1 MGKPANLPGVA
12 VCAARGPVLG
22 PGLLDVMLPQVF
34 DPGLGLAA
42 TTPLAVHVT
51 FWTVTSLP

>member
-1 MGKPANLPGVA
+1 MGKPANLPGVP
-12 VCAARGPVLG
+12 VCVARGPVLLL
-22 PGLLDVMLPQVF
+22 GLLVVMLPLGF
-34 DPGLGLAA
+34 DPGLGLAV